1 MAQFSISD
9 TAFTGFGVVRHKPVA
24 VLIWAGVQLVI
35 GFGFAVLLVTRFGSL
50 FDQLAAMTP
59 AQQQDPAQAMVMLRQ
74 LAPLYGFFLL
84 FALIFYPILLAT
96 MNRAVLRPGDDAF
109 GYIRVGPDELRQL
122 GLVLIYALLV
132 FVAEIVLIIVGVIAS
147 MAIGVVVHQTGLAS
161 LIVGILI
168 LCAIV
173 FLTVKLSL
181 ASAQTF
187 ATGKLN
193 LFGSW
198 ALTKGRFWS
207 IFGTYALAF
216 CLLIVVS
223 LLGYVVIVAA
233 MAAAGGDVLGQLL
246 HPKYGSLAEYFTASR
261 VVQIV
266 LTTVL
271 GAMTWPIMM
280 TPAPAIYRA
289 IMADRPLVTDAP

>member
-1 MAQFSISD
+1 MAQFSVSD

-35 GFGFAVLLVTRFGSL
+35 AFGFAVLLVTRFGPL
-50 FDQLAAMTP
+50 FDQLTAMTP

-74 LAPLYGFFLL
+74 LAPLYGFVLL
-84 FALIFYPILLAT
+84 FALIFYPILLGT

-109 GYIRVGPDELRQL
+109 GYIRVGADEFRQL
-122 GLVLIYALLV
+122 GLILIYMVLGFLV
-132 FVAEIVLIIVGVIAS
+132 EIAFIIVAAIV
-147 MAIGVVVHQTGLAS
+147 IGVFDVASHQTLLPS
-161 LIVGILI
+161 LVSLPIA
-168 LCAIV
+168 LCLIV
-173 FLTVKLSL
+173 FLMVKLSL

-223 LLGYVVIVAA
+223 LLGYVVIFAV
-233 MAAAGGDVLGQLL
+233 MAAAGGGGDVFGRLM
-246 HPKYGSLAEYFTASR
+246 HPKFGSPAEYFTAPR
-261 VVQIV
+261 LVQLI
-266 LTTVL
+266 LTAML
-271 GAMTWPIMM
+271 GAISWPIMM

-289 IMADRPLVTDAP
+289 IMADRPW